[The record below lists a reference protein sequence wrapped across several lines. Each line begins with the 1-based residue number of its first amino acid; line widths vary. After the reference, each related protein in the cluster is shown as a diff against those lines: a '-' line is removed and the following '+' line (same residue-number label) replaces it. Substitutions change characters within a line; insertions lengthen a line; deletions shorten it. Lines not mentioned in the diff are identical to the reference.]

1 MYWFEFLFYVGN
13 VLNVNVFM
21 EKELILYKDICF
33 YLVDSILSC
42 DFSNIINVVLLDIFI
57 SFFCCYS

>member
-57 SFFCCYS
+57 SFFCFYS